1 MRVKDIDP
9 LAQQKIGVIVETAL
23 RHNVGLELPQ
33 RSRGG
38 VARVGEFGKT
48 VFFAIFIHA
57 LERFK
62 RHHHFAAHLKVRGQ
76 PGLLQGLG
84 IDAERNGAH
93 GAHVAGNVFA
103 HRAIAAADG
112 ALQFAVFVPEGQ

>member
-9 LAQQKIGVIVETAL
+9 VAQQKVSVIVEAAL

-33 RSRGG
+33 CSGGG
-38 VARVGEFGKT
+38 VTRVGELGKA
-48 VFFAIFIHA
+48 VLFAVFIHA

-62 RHHHFAAHLKVRGQ
+62 RHHHFAAHFKVGGQ
-76 PGLLQGLG
+76 PGLLQGFG
-84 IDAERNGAH
+84 IDAERNRAH
-93 GAHVAGNVFA
+93 GAHIAGNVFA

-112 ALQFAVFVPEGQ
+112 ALQFAVFIPEGQ